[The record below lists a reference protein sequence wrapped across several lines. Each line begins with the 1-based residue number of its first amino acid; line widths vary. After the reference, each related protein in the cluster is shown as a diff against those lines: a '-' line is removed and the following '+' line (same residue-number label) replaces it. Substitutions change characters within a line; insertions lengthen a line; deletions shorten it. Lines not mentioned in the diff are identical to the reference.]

1 MSQLDMFLVSDGL
14 MARWKIWVQEVG
26 ERSISDLIPIW
37 IKSKEVNWGLKLF
50 KFFPSWFRHQDF
62 ICFVKYVWDSN
73 VVEGKWAF
81 VLKEKLK
88 LVKEKLRLWKS
99 IVFYALDLQVDDA
112 IKKSTTWTKLRL
124 QVKGLAVIS

>member
-1 MSQLDMFLVSDGL
+1 M
-14 MARWKIWVQEVG
+14 
-26 ERSISDLIPIW
+26 
-37 IKSKEVNWGLKLF
+37 
-50 KFFPSWFRHQDF
+50 
-62 ICFVKYVWDSN
+62 
-73 VVEGKWAF
+73 
-81 VLKEKLK
+81 LKEKLK